1 MKQPIIFRTYLNGTK
16 FSIVLNEGQSIESE
30 LSKDLEDVKVTGP
43 VPALTSFTI
52 GYTFMSDDY
61 DIHRGEH
68 VHINTFTPI
77 MDVSKNVVK
86 ESFEVESGA
95 FTKDALTKIEAL
107 FMYYNDSEVPEEE
120 MNEIHK
126 SLEKETGVKYNLE
139 QFKKDLEKKRG
150 IKVNIRR
157 TIAKKYPA
165 PDEKDT
171 GFYIDK
177 DKWDLLIRNY
187 LRGENTLVTGPTGS
201 GKTEIISL
209 IAKTLGIDIN
219 IQDMGTVQD
228 AQSALLGVHRL
239 NKEGHSIF
247 DPAPF
252 VSHIQQP
259 GIILLDEMNR
269 APLAANNILFP
280 CLDRRRYLPLDI
292 ASAEE
297 MRSVPVHEEA
307 VFFATANIG
316 SEYSGVFQ
324 IDRALLDR
332 FFPVEMDYPKIE
344 AETRVLT
351 LRTGLDKKIATSIV
365 RCCDSIR
372 NSYKNSELSNTVS
385 VRHSLQIASLIVDGF
400 KPDQAMFAVLLPL
413 FEDNLNANS
422 ERSKIKSIVAAF

>member
-1 MKQPIIFRTYLNGTK
+1 MFIFQTSLSGTR
-16 FSIVLNEGQSIESE
+16 FSITVFPNQSVETD
-30 LSKDLEDVKVTGP
+30 LTKDIADVKVTGP
-43 VPALTSFTI
+43 MPKLTSFPV
-52 GYTFMSDDY
+52 GYNFIATKFEV
-61 DIHRGEH
+61 HGGEH
-68 VHINTFTPI
+68 IHIIEAEPI
-77 MDVSKNVVK
+77 LDLDKNLI
-86 ESFEVESGA
+86 VE
-95 FTKDALTKIEAL
+95 KDAAGNITPNSMQQLDFFFTYATDSTEYNEETTKNLAKTVG
-107 FMYYNDSEVPEEE
+107 FD
-120 MNEIHK
+120 
-126 SLEKETGVKYNLE
+126 LEKFNAE
-139 QFKKDLEKKRG
+139 LEKKRG
-150 IKVNIRR
+150 TKVNIRK
-157 TIAKKYPA
+157 TIAKKYPL

-209 IAKTLGIDIN
+209 VAQTLGVSIN

-239 NKEGHSIF
+239 NKDGHSIF

-259 GIILLDEMNR
+259 GILLLDEMNR

-297 MRSVPVHEEA
+297 LRHVPVHEEA

-332 FFPVEMDYPKIE
+332 FFPVEMDYPKEDAE
-344 AETRVLT
+344 ARVLT
-351 LRTGLDKKIATSIV
+351 LRTGIDKKIATSIV
-365 RCCDSIR
+365 KCCATIR
-372 NSYKNSELSNTVS
+372 NSYKQQELSNTVS

-400 KPDQAMFAVLLPL
+400 KPEQAMFAVLLPL
-413 FEDNLNANS
+413 FEDSITSNS
-422 ERSKIKSIVAAF
+422 ERSKIKSIVAAY